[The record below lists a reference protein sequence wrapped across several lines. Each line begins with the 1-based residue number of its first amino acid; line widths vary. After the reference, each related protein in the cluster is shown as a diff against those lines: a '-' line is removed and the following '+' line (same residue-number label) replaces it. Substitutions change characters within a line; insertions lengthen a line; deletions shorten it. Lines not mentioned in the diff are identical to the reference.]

1 MNMRITRT
9 KLDKLFDAAWNYKR
23 LLAIG
28 ADAILIVLA
37 LFLAYLIRL
46 GTIVEIAEKYPYQI
60 LLIAII
66 IVPMKILLFWVFRLY
81 HISFR
86 FISLSEV
93 IAILKASAI
102 SSPMIALIAIVFR
115 DKEILFGFPRSVIFI
130 DFFLT
135 FFLIAGIRAF
145 FRLYYSES
153 NSKHGIETLVV
164 GAGAAGEQL
173 VRDMVRSQQHGYLP
187 VGFVDD
193 NPKKRNSLIHGV
205 RVLGG
210 SKAIPGLVRD
220 LGVKEIIIAIPSAT
234 KTEIR
239 DIMDSIRKSDLRD
252 VKVLPGISDLMN
264 GNVTLKDIRDIS
276 IEDLLGREPVKIDM
290 ENVCA
295 YISGQNM
302 LVTGGGGSIGSELC
316 RQVARFD
323 PARLIML
330 DMGETELFNIDR
342 EIREKYPNL
351 CLVPIVGDIRDEKK
365 LEGVFGEHSIDT
377 VFHAAAYKHVPLM
390 EANPREAIVNNIFG
404 TRLLAEKSVKYQV
417 RTFIN
422 ISTDKAV
429 NPTSVMGATKRVAE
443 NLLLGL
449 NTNTTVFISVRFG
462 NVLGSR
468 GSVVPIF
475 QEQIKR
481 GSPITITDYDMKRY
495 FMTIP
500 EAVQLVM
507 QAGAMGNGGEV
518 FVLDMGDPVSIY
530 KVAEEVIR
538 LSGLEPDKD
547 IPIVISGKRPGEKLF
562 EELLTAEEGTLAT
575 VHEKVFSSRLGGKID
590 KSYLKK
596 VERLISLARDHVDN
610 DKLISSLRELV
621 PTYIDN

>member
-1 MNMRITRT
+1 MRE

-23 LLAIG
+23 LLGIG
-28 ADAILIVLA
+28 ADVILILLS

-46 GTIVEIAEKYPYQI
+46 GSIVEIAQKYPYQI

-66 IVPMKILLFWVFRLY
+66 IVPIKILFFWFFRLY

-86 FISLSEV
+86 FVSLSEV

-102 SSPMIALIAIVFR
+102 SSPMIALIALVFR
-115 DKEILFGFPRSVIFI
+115 EEQIFLGFPRSVIFI

-135 FFLIAGIRAF
+135 FFLITGIRAF

-153 NSKHGIETLVV
+153 NRKQGIETLIV

-173 VRDMVRSQQHGYLP
+173 VRDMIRSQQHGYLP

-193 NPKKRNSLIHGV
+193 NPKKKNSLIHGV

-210 SKAIPGLVRD
+210 STAIPGLVRD

-234 KTEIR
+234 KKEIR
-239 DIMDSIRKSDLRD
+239 GIMDSIRKSDLKD

-276 IEDLLGREPVKIDM
+276 IEDLLGREPVRIDM
-290 ENVCA
+290 ENVSA
-295 YISGQNM
+295 YIRGQKI
-302 LVTGGGGSIGSELC
+302 LITGGGGSIGSELC
-316 RQVARFD
+316 RQVARFY
-323 PARLIML
+323 PEKLIIL

-351 CLVPIVGDIRDEKK
+351 CLLPVVGDIRDEKK
-365 LEGVFGEHSIDT
+365 IEGVFGEHSIDT

-404 TRLLAEKSVKYQV
+404 TKLLAERSVKCGV
-417 RTFIN
+417 RRFIN

-429 NPTSVMGATKRVAE
+429 NPTSVMGATKRVGE

-449 NTNTTVFISVRFG
+449 NGDTTAFISVRFG

-481 GSPITITDYDMKRY
+481 GGPVTITDYDMKRY

-507 QAGAMGNGGEV
+507 QAGTMGNGGDV

-575 VHEKVFSSRLGGKID
+575 VHEKIFSSKITGRVD
-590 KSYLKK
+590 RNYLKK
-596 VERLISLARDHVDN
+596 IERLISLARE
-610 DKLISSLRELV
+610 DKENAKLLALLRKLV
-621 PTYIDN
+621 PTYRDN

>member
-1 MNMRITRT
+1 MSISITRK

-23 LLAIG
+23 LLGIG
-28 ADAILIVLA
+28 TDVILILLA

-46 GTIVEIAEKYPYQI
+46 GTIAEIAEKYPYQI
-60 LLIAII
+60 LLLAVI
-66 IVPMKILLFWVFRLY
+66 IVPIKILLFWVFRLY

-102 SSPMIALIAIVFR
+102 SSPMIAVIALVFR
-115 DKEILFGFPRSVIFI
+115 DKEILLGFPRSVIFI

-135 FFLIAGIRAF
+135 FFLITGIRAF

-153 NSKHGIETLVV
+153 NRKRGIETLVV

-290 ENVCA
+290 ENVSA
-295 YISGQNM
+295 YISGQNI
-302 LVTGGGGSIGSELC
+302 LVTGGGGSIGSELVK
-316 RQVARFD
+316 QMLTFDVASIRIFSRNENNQYQLSERLKDNRLRF
-323 PARLIML
+323 LL
-330 DMGETELFNIDR
+330 
-342 EIREKYPNL
+342 
-351 CLVPIVGDIRDEKK
+351 GDIRDRDR
-365 LEGVFGEHSIDT
+365 LMLACEGVDIIY
-377 VFHAAAYKHVPLM
+377 HAAALKHVPLCGHKM
-390 EANPREAIVNNIFG
+390 GVMS
-404 TRLLAEKSVKYQV
+404 LLQ
-417 RTFIN
+417 
-422 ISTDKAV
+422 
-429 NPTSVMGATKRVAE
+429 
-443 NLLLGL
+443 
-449 NTNTTVFISVRFG
+449 
-462 NVLGSR
+462 
-468 GSVVPIF
+468 
-475 QEQIKR
+475 
-481 GSPITITDYDMKRY
+481 
-495 FMTIP
+495 
-500 EAVQLVM
+500 
-507 QAGAMGNGGEV
+507 
-518 FVLDMGDPVSIY
+518 
-530 KVAEEVIR
+530 
-538 LSGLEPDKD
+538 
-547 IPIVISGKRPGEKLF
+547 
-562 EELLTAEEGTLAT
+562 
-575 VHEKVFSSRLGGKID
+575 
-590 KSYLKK
+590 
-596 VERLISLARDHVDN
+596 
-610 DKLISSLRELV
+610 
-621 PTYIDN
+621 